1 MSAKDEAFVM
11 AFKRYVRWVAD
22 NQPLVTEGQS
32 HPRAAMLESFQAFL
46 TDSDIKPDKPVHFE
60 LVAKMTEFAKG
71 APGGGPR

>member
-1 MSAKDEAFVM
+1 
-11 AFKRYVRWVAD
+11 
-22 NQPLVTEGQS
+22 
-32 HPRAAMLESFQAFL
+32 MLESFQAFL